1 MAFLGP
7 EYAELGSKSW
17 EKATVRKAGS
27 INPPKRLGARMA
39 HADTPPGSAL
49 VASLAPSTSRG
60 CGARDNLSRGYP
72 GQFISDFSKGIP
84 RASRPHQV
92 AHPR

>member
-27 INPPKRLGARMA
+27 INPPKR
-39 HADTPPGSAL
+39 PGCPRQRTRY
-49 VASLAPSTSRG
+49 ASMLAPGWRVRSCVRQVQ
-60 CGARDNLSRGYP
+60 
-72 GQFISDFSKGIP
+72 QFADGGRVVSVVGLL
-84 RASRPHQV
+84 RQSRP
-92 AHPR
+92 